1 MNELDRTIHEPARLR
16 IAMLLS
22 GVESADFNFLLS
34 TLGLTRGNLSS
45 HVDRLEQAGYV
56 QVTKSFNGRV
66 PHTEYRLTAAG
77 RKALKSYWQDIESIR
92 RLASIPPQ
100 RRASAD

>member
-1 MNELDRTIHEPARLR
+1 MTKLDRTIHEPARLR

-22 GVESADFNFLLS
+22 GVETADFNFLLS

-56 QVTKSFNGRV
+56 RVNKSFNGKM
-66 PHTEYRLTAAG
+66 PHTGYRLTAAG
-77 RKALKSYWQDIESIR
+77 RKALKAYWSGLERIR
-92 RLASIPPQ
+92 RLGKRKAA
-100 RRASAD
+100 RDA

>member
-16 IAMLLS
+16 IVMLLS
-22 GVESADFNFLLS
+22 GADSADFNFLLS

-45 HVDRLEQAGYV
+45 HVDRLEQAAYV
-56 QVTKSFNGRV
+56 RVAKSFNGRV

-77 RKALKSYWQDIESIR
+77 RKALKAYWQDVESIR
-92 RLASIPPQ
+92 RLGKRKAA
-100 RRASAD
+100 RNA

>member
-16 IAMLLS
+16 IVMLLS
-22 GVESADFNFLLS
+22 GAESADFNFLLS

-56 QVTKSFNGRV
+56 RVTKSFNGRV

-77 RKALKSYWQDIESIR
+77 RKALKAYWQGMENIR
-92 RLASIPPQ
+92 RLAG
-100 RRASAD
+100 RRGGKRNT